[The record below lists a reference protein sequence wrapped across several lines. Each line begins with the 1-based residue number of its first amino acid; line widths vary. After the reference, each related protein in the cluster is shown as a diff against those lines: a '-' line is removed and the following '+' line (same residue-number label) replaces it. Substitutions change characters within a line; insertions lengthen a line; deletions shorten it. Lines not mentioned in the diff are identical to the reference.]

1 MARLYKIKTKNQRFM
16 KSIYK
21 YIFTVVALFAVTAS
35 FGQSVHD
42 LRLNEM
48 MIKNEDNYADEYGR
62 HVPWVEIFN
71 TAYNTVNIT
80 GCYLTD
86 DTTGLAKAGQKG
98 GEIPTRWYRIPTDQ
112 KMYMPQRSFL
122 IFYLDNSPLYGPY
135 HANFNPAES
144 KTHYIAL
151 ISANGKELLD
161 IVEYPVELRDTARTF
176 GYVKD
181 GVRDPKAFKQG
192 KREAGELDYL
202 GEFTPA
208 SSNETGEKIS
218 KQDKLKRDDPYGIG
232 MAIIS
237 MAVVFTALI
246 MIYIMLKIFNYV
258 TRRATQKSKAQEQ
271 AVTPAKAM
279 ASKAG
284 EEDDT
289 VDGPTCAAIGTA
301 LHLHFGSMHD
311 EESEVITINMP
322 SKHYSPWAQKEL
334 TMKRNPRR

>member
-1 MARLYKIKTKNQRFM
+1 M

-80 GCYLTD
+80 GCFLTD
-86 DTTGLAKAGQKG
+86 DTTGLAAAGKKG
-98 GEIPTRWYRIPTDQ
+98 GTTPSNWYRIPTDQ

-122 IFYLDNSPLYGPY
+122 IFFLDNSPLYGPF
-135 HANFNPAES
+135 HTNFTPEKSN
-144 KTHYIAL
+144 TRYIAL
-151 ISANGKELLD
+151 ISSDGKELLD
-161 IVEYPVELRDTARTF
+161 LVEYPVELRDTSRVF
-176 GYVKD
+176 GYVAD
-181 GVRDPKAFKQG
+181 GVRDDKAFKKG
-192 KREAGELDYL
+192 IRASGELNFLSD
-202 GEFTPA
+202 FTPA
-208 SSNETGEKIS
+208 SSNETEVKIS

-246 MIYIMLKIFNYV
+246 MIYVMLKIFNYAS
-258 TRRATQKSKAQEQ
+258 RRATMKSKAKEE
-271 AVTPAKAM
+271 AAKTPAMAAATGTKADDE
-279 ASKAG
+279 AVNG
-284 EEDDT
+284 ET
-289 VDGPTCAAIGTA
+289 VAAIGTA

>member
-1 MARLYKIKTKNQRFM
+1 M

-86 DTTGLAKAGQKG
+86 DTTGLARAGKKG
-98 GEIPTRWYRIPTDQ
+98 GEIPARWYRIPTDQ

-135 HANFNPAES
+135 HANFTPAES

-151 ISANGKELLD
+151 ISSNGKELLD
-161 IVEYPVELRDTARTF
+161 IVEYPVELRDTTRTY
-176 GYVKD
+176 GYVLD

-192 KREAGELDYL
+192 KRQSGELDFL
-202 GEFTPA
+202 SEFTPA
-208 SSNETGEKIS
+208 SSNETGVKIS

-232 MAIIS
+232 MALIS

-258 TRRATQKSKAQEQ
+258 SRRATQKSKARQRGGDRRHRRGPAPALRQHARRGERGYHHQHALQ
-271 AVTPAKAM
+271 ALLAVGSERTYH
-279 ASKAG
+279 
-284 EEDDT
+284 EEK
-289 VDGPTCAAIGTA
+289 PQKI
-301 LHLHFGSMHD
+301 
-311 EESEVITINMP
+311 ITKIRD
-322 SKHYSPWAQKEL
+322 KEYENL
-334 TMKRNPRR
+334 

>member
-1 MARLYKIKTKNQRFM
+1 M

-21 YIFTVVALFAVTAS
+21 YIFTVVALFAVTAT

-48 MIKNEDNYADEYGR
+48 MIKNVDNYDDEYGR

-86 DTTGLAKAGQKG
+86 DTTGLAAAGKKG
-98 GEIPTRWYRIPTDQ
+98 GKIPANWYKIPTDQ

-122 IFYLDNSPLYGPY
+122 IFYLDNSPLYGPF
-135 HANFNPAES
+135 HTNFTPAES

-161 IVEYPVELRDTARTF
+161 LVEYPVCLRDTSLTF
-176 GYVKD
+176 GYLQD
-181 GVRDPKAFKQG
+181 GVRDVKSFKQG
-192 KREAGELDYL
+192 KRAAGEVDFLA
-202 GEFTPA
+202 EFTPN
-208 SSNETGEKIS
+208 SSNETQAKIS
-218 KQDKLKRDDPYGIG
+218 KQDKLKQDDPYGIG
-232 MAIIS
+232 MALIS

-258 TRRATQKSKAQEQ
+258 TRRSTQKSKAQDS
-271 AVTPAKAM
+271 ATSAAAM
-279 ASKAG
+279 TSTKDNK
-284 EEDDT
+284 EDDT
-289 VDGPTCAAIGTA
+289 VDGPTCAAIGVA
-301 LHLHFGSMHD
+301 LHLHFNSMHD

-334 TMKRNPRR
+334 TMKRNPRLR

>member
-1 MARLYKIKTKNQRFM
+1 M
-16 KSIYK
+16 KSIYR
-21 YIFTVVALFAVTAS
+21 YFLILAALFVTTAT

-48 MIKNEDNYADEYGR
+48 MIKNVDNYADEYGR

-86 DTTGLAKAGQKG
+86 DTTGLATAGKKG
-98 GEIPTRWYRIPTDQ
+98 GKIPANWYRIPTDQ

-122 IFYLDNSPLYGPY
+122 IFYLDNSPLYGPF
-135 HANFNPAES
+135 HTNFTPSES
-144 KTHYIAL
+144 RTRYIAL
-151 ISANGKELLD
+151 INANGKELLD
-161 IVEYPVELRDTARTF
+161 LVEYPVSLRDTSLTF
-176 GYVKD
+176 GYIFD
-181 GVRDPKAFKQG
+181 GQRDDKAFKKG
-192 KREAGELDYL
+192 TRASGELAFL
-202 GEFTPA
+202 NEFTPN
-208 SSNETGEKIS
+208 SSNETQPTIS

-232 MAIIS
+232 MALIS

-271 AVTPAKAM
+271 AATPAKAM

-284 EEDDT
+284 EDDDDT

-334 TMKRNPRR
+334 TMKKNPRLR

>member
-1 MARLYKIKTKNQRFM
+1 M

-21 YIFTVVALFAVTAS
+21 YIFTVVALFGVTVS
-35 FGQSVHD
+35 FGQSVYD

-86 DTTGLAKAGQKG
+86 DTTGLAAAGKKG
-98 GEIPTRWYRIPTDQ
+98 GVVPSKWYKIPTDQ

-122 IFYLDNSPLYGPY
+122 IFFLDNSPLYGPF
-135 HANFNPAES
+135 HTNFTPAES
-144 KTHYIAL
+144 RTRYIAL
-151 ISANGKELLD
+151 INANGKDLLD
-161 IVEYPVELRDTARTF
+161 IVEYPVSLRDTSLTF
-176 GYVKD
+176 GYVMD
-181 GVRDPKAFKQG
+181 GQRDADAFKKG
-192 KREAGELDYL
+192 TRASGELAFL
-202 GEFTPA
+202 NEFTPN
-208 SSNETGEKIS
+208 SSNETQAKIS

-232 MAIIS
+232 MALIS

-258 TRRATQKSKAQEQ
+258 TRRSTQKSKAQ
-271 AVTPAKAM
+271 ASATPAAAM
-279 ASKAG
+279 TSTKGNA
-284 EEDDT
+284 EDDT
-289 VDGPTCAAIGTA
+289 VDGPTCAAIGVA
-301 LHLHFGSMHD
+301 LHLHFNSMHD

-334 TMKRNPRR
+334 TMKRNPRVR

>member
-1 MARLYKIKTKNQRFM
+1 M

-21 YIFTVVALFAVTAS
+21 YIFTVVALFAVTVS

-86 DTTGLAKAGQKG
+86 DTTGLAAAGKKG
-98 GEIPTRWYRIPTDQ
+98 GVIPANWYRIPTDQ

-122 IFYLDNSPLYGPY
+122 IFYLDNSPLYGPF
-135 HANFNPAES
+135 HTNFTPAES
-144 KTHYIAL
+144 RTRYIAL
-151 ISANGKELLD
+151 INANGKELLD
-161 IVEYPVELRDTARTF
+161 LVEYPISLRDTSLTF
-176 GYVKD
+176 GYLQD
-181 GVRDPKAFKQG
+181 GQRDQDAFKKG
-192 KREAGELDYL
+192 KRAAGEVDFL
-202 GEFTPA
+202 GEFTPN
-208 SSNETGEKIS
+208 SSNETQATIS

-258 TRRATQKSKAQEQ
+258 SRRSTRKSKAQAEAAQ
-271 AVTPAKAM
+271 AKVAAVKSGDDKEIEA
-279 ASKAG
+279 ANA
-284 EEDDT
+284 EEI
-289 VDGPTCAAIGTA
+289 AAIGVA

>member
-1 MARLYKIKTKNQRFM
+1 M

-21 YIFTVVALFAVTAS
+21 YIFTVVALFAVTAT

-48 MIKNEDNYADEYGR
+48 MIKNVDNYADEYGR

-86 DTTGLAKAGQKG
+86 DTTGLANASKKG
-98 GEIPTRWYRIPTDQ
+98 GVIPAHWYRIPTDQ

-122 IFYLDNSPLYGPY
+122 IFYLDDSPLYGPY
-135 HANFNPAES
+135 HASFSPEKS

-151 ISANGKELLD
+151 ISSNGKELLD
-161 IVEYPVELRDTARTF
+161 LVEYPVELRDTSRTY
-176 GYVKD
+176 GYLLD

-192 KREAGELDYL
+192 KRQEGELDYL

-208 SSNETGEKIS
+208 SSNETGAKIS

-258 TRRATQKSKAQEQ
+258 SRRSTKKSKAKAAATPTA
-271 AVTPAKAM
+271 AVAAKAGDE
-279 ASKAG
+279 K
-284 EEDDT
+284 DDI

-311 EESEVITINMP
+311 EESEIITINMP

>member
-1 MARLYKIKTKNQRFM
+1 M

-71 TAYNTVNIT
+71 TAYNTVNLT

-86 DTTGLAKAGQKG
+86 DTTGLAAAGKKG
-98 GEIPTRWYRIPTDQ
+98 GNVPTHWYKIPTDQ
-112 KMYMPQRSFL
+112 KMFMPQRSFL
-122 IFYLDNSPLYGPY
+122 IFYLDDSPLYGPY
-135 HANFNPAES
+135 HASFSPEKS

-151 ISANGKELLD
+151 ISSNGKELLD
-161 IVEYPVELRDTARTF
+161 LVEYPVELRDTSRTY
-176 GYVKD
+176 GYLLD

-192 KREAGELDYL
+192 KRQEGELDYL

-208 SSNETGEKIS
+208 SSNETGAKIS

-258 TRRATQKSKAQEQ
+258 SRRSTQKSKAKT
-271 AVTPAKAM
+271 AATPAAAM
-279 ASKAG
+279 AAKAG
-284 EEDDT
+284 DEKDDI

-311 EESEVITINMP
+311 EESEIITINMP

>member
-1 MARLYKIKTKNQRFM
+1 M

-21 YIFTVVALFAVTAS
+21 YIFTVVALFAVTVS

-48 MIKNEDNYADEYGR
+48 MIKNVDNYADEYGR

-80 GCYLTD
+80 GCFLTD
-86 DTTGLAKAGQKG
+86 DTTGLAAAGKKG
-98 GEIPTRWYRIPTDQ
+98 GTIPSHWYRIPSDQ
-112 KMYMPQRSFL
+112 HMYMPQRSFL

-135 HANFNPAES
+135 HTNFNPAES
-144 KTHYIAL
+144 KTRYIAL
-151 ISANGKELLD
+151 ISSDAKELLD
-161 IVEYPVELRDTARTF
+161 LVVYPMELRDTCRSF
-176 GYVKD
+176 GYVAD
-181 GVRDPKAFKQG
+181 GVRDPKTFKQG
-192 KREAGELDYL
+192 KRQSGELSFLDD
-202 GEFTPA
+202 FTPA

-246 MIYIMLKIFNYV
+246 MIYIMLKIFNYAS
-258 TRRATQKSKAQEQ
+258 RRATLKSKAQEGAAEMA
-271 AVTPAKAM
+271 AVMSEDK
-279 ASKAG
+279 KEDEGVNG
-284 EEDDT
+284 E
-289 VDGPTCAAIGTA
+289 VVAAIGTA

-311 EESEVITINMP
+311 EESEIITINMP

>member
-1 MARLYKIKTKNQRFM
+1 M
-16 KSIYK
+16 KLFSK
-21 YIFTVVALFAVTAS
+21 YILLVAALFAVTDT

-48 MIKNEDNYADEYGR
+48 MIENEENYADEYGR

-80 GCYLTD
+80 GCFLTD
-86 DTTGLAKAGQKG
+86 DTTGLAAAGKKG
-98 GEIPTRWYRIPTDQ
+98 GKIPAHWYRIPTDQ

-122 IFYLDNSPLYGPY
+122 IFFLDDSPLYGPY
-135 HANFNPAES
+135 HTNFNPAKS

-151 ISANGKELLD
+151 ISSDAKELLD
-161 IVEYPVELRDTARTF
+161 MVEYPVEMRDTCRSY
-176 GYVKD
+176 GYVQD
-181 GVRDPKAFKQG
+181 GVRDPKAFKSG
-192 KREAGELDYL
+192 KRQAGELAYL
-202 GEFTPA
+202 DDFTPA
-208 SSNETGEKIS
+208 SSNETAPKIS
-218 KQDKLKRDDPYGIG
+218 KQDKLKQDDPYGIG
-232 MAIIS
+232 MALIS

-258 TRRATQKSKAQEQ
+258 TRRATQKSKAQAEPKKVA
-271 AVTPAKAM
+271 AV
-279 ASKAG
+279 ASK
-284 EEDDT
+284 DDDDIDA
-289 VDGPTCAAIGTA
+289 VNAEVVAAIGVA
-301 LHLHFGSMHD
+301 MHLHFGSMHD

>member
-1 MARLYKIKTKNQRFM
+1 M

-80 GCYLTD
+80 GCFLTD
-86 DTTGLAKAGQKG
+86 DTTGLAAAGKKG
-98 GEIPTRWYRIPTDQ
+98 GTTPSNWYRIPTDQ

-122 IFYLDNSPLYGPY
+122 IFFLDNSPLYGPY
-135 HANFNPAES
+135 HANFTPAES

-151 ISANGKELLD
+151 ISSDGKELLD
-161 IVEYPVELRDTARTF
+161 LVEYPVELRDTSRVF
-176 GYVKD
+176 GYVAD
-181 GVRDPKAFKQG
+181 GVRDNKAFKKG
-192 KREAGELDYL
+192 IRASGELNFLSD
-202 GEFTPA
+202 FTPA
-208 SSNETGEKIS
+208 SSNETEVKIS

-246 MIYIMLKIFNYV
+246 MIYVMLKIFNYAS
-258 TRRATQKSKAQEQ
+258 RRATMKSKAKEE
-271 AVTPAKAM
+271 AAKTPAMAAATGTKADDE
-279 ASKAG
+279 AVNG
-284 EEDDT
+284 ET
-289 VDGPTCAAIGTA
+289 VAAIGTA

>member
-1 MARLYKIKTKNQRFM
+1 M

-21 YIFTVVALFAVTAS
+21 YIFTVVALFAVTVS

-86 DTTGLAKAGQKG
+86 DTTGLAAAGKKG
-98 GEIPTRWYRIPTDQ
+98 GVIPAHWYRIPTDQ

-122 IFYLDNSPLYGPY
+122 IFFLDNSPLYGPF
-135 HANFNPAES
+135 HTNFTPAES
-144 KTHYIAL
+144 RTRYIAL
-151 ISANGKELLD
+151 INANGKELLD
-161 IVEYPVELRDTARTF
+161 LVEYPVCLRDTSLTF
-176 GYVKD
+176 GYLQD
-181 GVRDPKAFKQG
+181 GQRDQDAFKKG
-192 KREAGELDYL
+192 KRAAGEVDFL
-202 GEFTPA
+202 GEFTPN
-208 SSNETGEKIS
+208 SSNETQATIS

-232 MAIIS
+232 MALIS

-258 TRRATQKSKAQEQ
+258 TRRSTQKSKAQEQ
-271 AVTPAKAM
+271 PATVMTSTKGN
-279 ASKAG
+279 K
-284 EEDDT
+284 EDDT
-289 VDGPTCAAIGTA
+289 VDGPTCAAIGVA
-301 LHLHFGSMHD
+301 LHLHFNSMHD

-334 TMKRNPRR
+334 TMKRNPRLR